1 MSRFD
6 KVMAEKSTLAQP
18 NGHSE
23 STYEASTDTPETL
36 RPKSPPTMIDGTKRG
51 GDEDLS
57 DVFDT
62 TPAKKKR
69 KRSPLDEDAA
79 FAARLQAEEN
89 SRARPTRGGGPKKSA
104 PVKKKT
110 PKKKTT
116 AKVKAEDDSDVD
128 DSDPDNAEKKVN
140 RSGGFHK
147 PLTLSAPLS
156 ALLNGELQLSRPQTV
171 KRIWAYVHEHDLQDP
186 NDKRWIRCDN
196 ALRAV
201 FKQEKIHMFTMNKV
215 LAQNLYNPDE

>member
-23 STYEASTDTPETL
+23 STHEVPTDTPESL
-36 RPKSPPTMIDGTKRG
+36 RPKSPPNMIDGTKRG

-57 DVFDT
+57 DVNFDT

-89 SRARPTRGGGPKKSA
+89 SRARPTRGGGPKKPA

-110 PKKKTT
+110 PKKRTT
-116 AKVKAEDDSDVD
+116 TKVKAEDDSDVD

-140 RSGGFHK
+140 RSGGFHV
-147 PLTLSAPLS
+147 S
-156 ALLNGELQLSRPQTV
+156 
-171 KRIWAYVHEHDLQDP
+171 YV
-186 NDKRWIRCDN
+186 
-196 ALRAV
+196 V
-201 FKQEKIHMFTMNKV
+201 M
-215 LAQNLYNPDE
+215 